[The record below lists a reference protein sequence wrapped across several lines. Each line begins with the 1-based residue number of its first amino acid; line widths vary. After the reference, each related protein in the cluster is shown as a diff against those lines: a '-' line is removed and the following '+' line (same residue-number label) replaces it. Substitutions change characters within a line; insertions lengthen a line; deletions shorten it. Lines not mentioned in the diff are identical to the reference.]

1 MKNYSDL
8 NDYEVM
14 YMIGEEDEIAKDIMF
29 KKYSPLVQ
37 KEALRLYKYGKK
49 LGIEIDDLEQEG
61 YCALSICMKKYDSS
75 KKVLFYTYASAA
87 IRRKMGNLI
96 RIASANKHI
105 ALNES
110 ISLDKSITE
119 DDANLFLFVEDKKS
133 LKPLEEL
140 EYKEL
145 CSAFKNVLYGLSM
158 NGAAVLELKLNGFKV
173 TEIADLLSINKASV
187 TNLLARIRKK
197 LDLVIEK

>member
-1 MKNYSDL
+1 
-8 NDYEVM
+8 
-14 YMIGEEDEIAKDIMF
+14 
-29 KKYSPLVQ
+29 
-37 KEALRLYKYGKK
+37 
-49 LGIEIDDLEQEG
+49 
-61 YCALSICMKKYDSS
+61 MKKYDSS